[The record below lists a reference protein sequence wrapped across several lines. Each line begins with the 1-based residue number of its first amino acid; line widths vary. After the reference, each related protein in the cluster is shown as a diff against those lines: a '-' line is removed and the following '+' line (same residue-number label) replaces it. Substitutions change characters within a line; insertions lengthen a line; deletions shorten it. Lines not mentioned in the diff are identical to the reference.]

1 MPIKPSAPARLQH
14 PPHRRQPPAHAIA
27 AEAARK
33 APKCPACLLAHTVL
47 HPYGWAKQGGRY
59 RRRSRHSQSP
69 EVLLLAVSV
78 WPAW

>member
-47 HPYGWAKQGGRY
+47 HPYGWAKQGEALPQTEP
-59 RRRSRHSQSP
+59 S
-69 EVLLLAVSV
+69 
-78 WPAW
+78 